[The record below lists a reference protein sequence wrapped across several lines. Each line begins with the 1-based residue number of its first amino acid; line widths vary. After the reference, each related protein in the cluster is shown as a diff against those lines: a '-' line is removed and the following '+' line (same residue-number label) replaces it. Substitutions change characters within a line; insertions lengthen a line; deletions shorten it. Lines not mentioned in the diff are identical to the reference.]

1 MSNVINPRLGI
12 VHKMQRVP
20 LASLPSAAL
29 FQSITRYEILDY
41 GGNIATAVNG
51 VWRFEYPFRTTW
63 ANRPPVNLV
72 PVGAELQATDYN
84 NQTWVC
90 DGTYWRPAQGLA
102 LLLSSSSGAA
112 GFIAQI
118 SGLTAAVF
126 TVSGNKIPAG
136 MIPPQ
141 GRILVT
147 SDGFKT
153 GAAAG
158 YRLRTHLGLLNSVG
172 DPEVTSVVSGGVTNS
187 PFAMSTSARFG
198 QETGRFSSR
207 GGLGGGVSS
216 TAGFSMNSKNT
227 GLNTQQD
234 MFVNIAA
241 AEGNVADVYNLVS
254 LQVWLE
260 A

>member
-1 MSNVINPRLGI
+1 MGYQPIAGIRQGKMIADLG
-12 VHKMQRVP
+12 
-20 LASLPSAAL
+20 SAQG
-29 FQSITRYEILDY
+29 FITGTSFAVTDY

-51 VWRFEYPFRTTW
+51 QWRFEYPFRTTW

-72 PVGAELQATDYN
+72 PVGTEMQATDYA
-84 NQTWVC
+84 NQKWIN
-90 DGTYWRPAQGLA
+90 DGTVWRPAQGRA
-102 LLLSSSSGAA
+102 LLLSSSSGSS

-126 TVSGNKIPAG
+126 TVPGNKIPAG

-141 GRILVT
+141 GRILVA

-153 GAAAG
+153 GASAS
-158 YRLRTHLGLLNSVG
+158 YRLRTHLGLLNSAG
-172 DPEVTSVVSGGVTNS
+172 DPEVTSVVGNSATGS
-187 PFAMSTSARFG
+187 PFAMSTSSRFG
-198 QETGRFSSR
+198 PETSRFSSR
-207 GGLGGGVSS
+207 GGLGDGVSS
-216 TAGFSMNSKNT
+216 TSGFVMNSRNT
-227 GLNTQQD
+227 GLNTQED
-234 MFVNIAA
+234 MFVNIAV